1 MRIPIQVCAKL
12 DPTDPGVKGHLMEFL
27 DLALRGAS
35 IGLLALLA
43 GLLWRAPIGWEGRIS
58 ILAVAV
64 AKSSMLLTTAIIPLT
79 LPPLLVANLVL
90 LACLTPNAITWLIVT
105 IFLDPPGR
113 RWPWLVA
120 SSIVSVQFY
129 LSTTSPDLVPEVT
142 CAITASALYA
152 ALFGLAL
159 WSSRGDLV
167 ECRCRARPGFAA
179 AIAGLGLFLTGVQAV
194 GWLSNGSVAYALVQ
208 SIGVFAVTLA
218 FAVWILR
225 PDANL
230 WPGAHSHEP
239 IKAAQA
245 PAPDSGLIARIQ
257 TAMDAGIWREE
268 GLTIGALAAQLNVPE
283 HRVRRAINTGLK
295 HRNFSSFINTARIEA
310 AKAQLTDPQAIG
322 TTVLEIAYDVGFA
335 SLGPFNRAFRA
346 ETGQSP
352 TEFRRGASDHSASRA
367 DSENLTP
374 MPANLH

>member
-1 MRIPIQVCAKL
+1 
-12 DPTDPGVKGHLMEFL
+12 MEFL

-194 GWLSNGSVAYALVQ
+194 GWLSSGSVAYALVQ

-245 PAPDSGLIARIQ
+245 PAPDAGLIARIQ

-352 TEFRRGASDHSASRA
+352 TEFRRGASDHLASRA